1 MVLSIET
8 EPVLPTLSTFA
19 FLVAPIDSVPPS
31 IHQSDIAKA
40 LFVSDSG
47 VYSRS
52 SVGLSAERSGT
63 AYATATYDILRCSGS
78 RLPYRAQV
86 SYIAAL
92 GYTHSALSFPSPL
105 NVPRCTFCLDEYGV
119 VAGLTIGA
127 VWLFSLLSFL
137 CLEVSVE
144 RCKPS
149 HFSCY
154 KGRTDRSAQ
163 NRHTDFCNNFIKN
176 GTSLIFDRAS
186 LKIIWKFLLHLT
198 FSVLPIL
205 AT

>member
-8 EPVLPTLSTFA
+8 EPVLPTLSTFV
-19 FLVAPIDSVPPS
+19 LIVAPISREPTS
-31 IHQSDIAKA
+31 IYQSAIANA
-40 LFVSDSG
+40 LFVSDGG
-47 VYSRS
+47 VHCRS
-52 SVGLSAERSGT
+52 SVGLSGERSGT
-63 AYATATYDILRCSGS
+63 AYASTTYDILRHSGS
-78 RLPYRAQV
+78 RLPYRAQAHT
-86 SYIAAL
+86 SPPLAYN
-92 GYTHSALSFPSPL
+92 HSALSFPSPL

-186 LKIIWKFLLHLT
+186 LKILLKFLLRLT
-198 FSVLPIL
+198 FSVLPII

>member
-1 MVLSIET
+1 MDRIGLVYRDGAGLADTSHLYTHCRANRLCASSIY
-8 EPVLPTLSTFA
+8 
-19 FLVAPIDSVPPS
+19 
-31 IHQSDIAKA
+31 QSAIAKA
-40 LFVSDSG
+40 LFVSDNG
-47 VYSRS
+47 VHSRS
-52 SVGLSAERSGT
+52 SVGLSGERSGT
-63 AYATATYDILRCSGS
+63 AYACHDLRHSPTFRES
-78 RLPYRAQV
+78 LTVPSART
-86 SYIAAL
+86 YIASL

-105 NVPRCTFCLDEYGV
+105 NVPRYTFCHVEYGV
-119 VAGLTIGA
+119 VAGLTVGA
-127 VWLFSLLSFL
+127 FWLFSLLSFL

-186 LKIIWKFLLHLT
+186 LKIALRPF
-198 FSVLPIL
+198 
-205 AT
+205 

>member
-1 MVLSIET
+1 MCIVVHRLDF
-8 EPVLPTLSTFA
+8 PKNAPAPPTLPRPTTFSDVPG
-19 FLVAPIDSVPPS
+19 VAYRTERKH
-31 IHQSDIAKA
+31 IH
-40 LFVSDSG
+40 
-47 VYSRS
+47 R
-52 SVGLSAERSGT
+52 LSWLQPQR
-63 AYATATYDILRCSGS
+63 DILPLALERTALNF
-78 RLPYRAQV
+78 LPRRV
-86 SYIAAL
+86 RS
-92 GYTHSALSFPSPL
+92 
-105 NVPRCTFCLDEYGV
+105 
-119 VAGLTIGA
+119 VAGLTVGA

-176 GTSLIFDRAS
+176 GTSLIFDRAN

-198 FSVLPIL
+198 FSVLPII

>member
-63 AYATATYDILRCSGS
+63 AYATATYDILRRSGS
-78 RLPYRAQV
+78 RLPYRAQAHT
-86 SYIAAL
+86 SPLLATPTARY
-92 GYTHSALSFPSPL
+92 PSPR
-105 NVPRCTFCLDEYGV
+105 P
-119 VAGLTIGA
+119 
-127 VWLFSLLSFL
+127 
-137 CLEVSVE
+137 
-144 RCKPS
+144 
-149 HFSCY
+149 
-154 KGRTDRSAQ
+154 
-163 NRHTDFCNNFIKN
+163 
-176 GTSLIFDRAS
+176 
-186 LKIIWKFLLHLT
+186 
-198 FSVLPIL
+198 
-205 AT
+205 